1 MKACVLEDVGR
12 LVYKDVPLPSVRNGE
27 VLLRV
32 HACGIC
38 SSDIPRI
45 FVTGTYHFP
54 TIPGHEFAGEVVQ
67 AADPENEKLIG
78 LRAAVFPLIPCGECP
93 SCQEGEYARC
103 DHYNYLGSRCDG
115 AFAEYVSVPVWNLV
129 PLDNKVSY
137 EEAALCEPTAVA
149 KHCADAGDIQ
159 PGNYVAVVGT
169 GTIGILAAYWAKL
182 YGAKRVIVIGNSNRK
197 KKKISEIGFSDYI
210 NSAEEDTVERVY
222 QITEGRMADTV
233 LECVGSSD
241 SIGQALKLAKKG
253 GNVVL
258 TGNPDGDITLDK
270 QTYWKVLRSELTVRG
285 TWNSRF
291 HTFQDDWKKTLEC
304 IGSGAIP
311 VSRLISSKFSLDQS
325 EEAMHL
331 MKDKTKPVF
340 KVMFTL

>member
-1 MKACVLEDVGR
+1 M
-12 LVYKDVPLPSVRNGE
+12 
-27 VLLRV
+27 
-32 HACGIC
+32 
-38 SSDIPRI
+38 
-45 FVTGTYHFP
+45 
-54 TIPGHEFAGEVVQ
+54 
-67 AADPENEKLIG
+67 
-78 LRAAVFPLIPCGECP
+78 
-93 SCQEGEYARC
+93 
-103 DHYNYLGSRCDG
+103 
-115 AFAEYVSVPVWNLV
+115 
-129 PLDNKVSY
+129 
-137 EEAALCEPTAVA
+137 
-149 KHCADAGDIQ
+149 
-159 PGNYVAVVGT
+159 
-169 GTIGILAAYWAKL
+169 
-182 YGAKRVIVIGNSNRK
+182 
-197 KKKISEIGFSDYI
+197 KKISEIGFSDYI

>member
-12 LVYKDVPLPSVRNGE
+12 LVYKDVPLPSVKSGE

-45 FVTGTYHFP
+45 FITGTYHFP

-67 AADPENEKLIG
+67 AADSENEKLVG
-78 LRAAVFPLIPCGECP
+78 MRAAVFPLIPCGKCP

-129 PLDNKVSY
+129 PLDDKVSY
-137 EEAALCEPTAVA
+137 EEAALCEPAAVA
-149 KHCADAGDIQ
+149 KHCADAGHME
-159 PGNYVAVVGT
+159 PGEYVAVIGT
-169 GTIGILAAYWAKL
+169 GTIGILTAYWAKL
-182 YGAKRVIVIGNSNRK
+182 YGAKRVIIIGNSNRK
-197 KKKISEIGFSDYI
+197 KKKISELGFSDYI
-210 NSAEEDTVERVY
+210 NSSEEDTVERVH
-222 QITEGRMADTV
+222 QLTEGRMADTV
-233 LECVGSSD
+233 LECVGCSD
-241 SIGQALKLAKKG
+241 SVAQAVKVAKKG
-253 GNVVL
+253 GKVVL

-270 QTYWKVLRSELTVRG
+270 QTYWKILRSELCIRG

-291 HTFQDDWKKTLEC
+291 HTSQDDWQKTLKC

-311 VSRLISSKFSLDQS
+311 AGQMISKRFPLEQADEALNLMRNKDQ
-325 EEAMHL
+325 
-331 MKDKTKPVF
+331 PVF
-340 KVMFTL
+340 KVMFKL